1 MTFAQRKWRGNENR
15 AMIPPVHPL
24 AITDPERIPAARYY
38 SPEFFAAEC
47 EHLWPHVW
55 QMACRLEEI
64 PDPGDFVEYRNLDQ
78 SIIVVR
84 VDADTIK
91 AYVNVCRHRATKLVD
106 DRGNCEGGGF
116 ICPFHGW
123 CWNLDGSNSFVYQPE
138 LFSEAALDPD
148 DLRLVE
154 CQVDTWA
161 GCAFVNMDPDAPPL
175 HASLG
180 GLPALL
186 DPLHVGEMRST
197 WWQSTVLPANWKLAM
212 EAFFEG
218 YHVMQT
224 HPQLMTRHANG
235 ANRPD
240 EDFVEMQIEG
250 MVTLGT
256 GMGDGM
262 ILPKDVEVART
273 LRGLELPD
281 DRGAA
286 VGLWHRELNDT
297 ITRTS
302 RAAGVN
308 MPDLNSTHPG
318 NAVFFAFPHF
328 FLLPMYGNA
337 TLYRCRPLTP
347 ETCLFELW
355 STTLFPADDQPPP
368 VRTTP
373 VPIAH
378 DDPWWPEIPGQDFS
392 NIPKQQ
398 IGLHTKGFEFM
409 RLSRSIEG
417 LISNTHRLIDGYLA
431 DVPLDRLAAAAEHVC
446 IGIDAPIHDLGL

>member
-1 MTFAQRKWRGNENR
+1 
-15 AMIPPVHPL
+15 
-24 AITDPERIPAARYY
+24 
-38 SPEFFAAEC
+38 
-47 EHLWPHVW
+47 
-55 QMACRLEEI
+55 MACRLEEI

-91 AYVNVCRHRATKLVD
+91 ATSTPAATAA
-106 DRGNCEGGGF
+106 RSSSTTAGNCEGGGF

-262 ILPKDVEVART
+262 ILPKDVEVA
-273 LRGLELPD
+273 
-281 DRGAA
+281 
-286 VGLWHRELNDT
+286 WHLAR
-297 ITRTS
+297 S
-302 RAAGVN
+302 RA
-308 MPDLNSTHPG
+308 P
-318 NAVFFAFPHF
+318 
-328 FLLPMYGNA
+328 
-337 TLYRCRPLTP
+337 RRPRRGRG
-347 ETCLFELW
+347 
-355 STTLFPADDQPPP
+355 P
-368 VRTTP
+368 VASRAQRHHH
-373 VPIAH
+373 AH
-378 DDPWWPEIPGQDFS
+378 VA
-392 NIPKQQ
+392 
-398 IGLHTKGFEFM
+398 
-409 RLSRSIEG
+409 RRS
-417 LISNTHRLIDGYLA
+417 A
-431 DVPLDRLAAAAEHVC
+431 
-446 IGIDAPIHDLGL
+446 

>member
-1 MTFAQRKWRGNENR
+1 M
-15 AMIPPVHPL
+15 
-24 AITDPERIPAARYY
+24 
-38 SPEFFAAEC
+38 
-47 EHLWPHVW
+47 
-55 QMACRLEEI
+55 
-64 PDPGDFVEYRNLDQ
+64 
-78 SIIVVR
+78 
-84 VDADTIK
+84 
-91 AYVNVCRHRATKLVD
+91 
-106 DRGNCEGGGF
+106 
-116 ICPFHGW
+116 
-123 CWNLDGSNSFVYQPE
+123 YQPE

-297 ITRTS
+297 ITRTR
-302 RAAGVN
+302 RA
-308 MPDLNSTHPG
+308 P
-318 NAVFFAFPHF
+318 
-328 FLLPMYGNA
+328 
-337 TLYRCRPLTP
+337 
-347 ETCLFELW
+347 
-355 STTLFPADDQPPP
+355 PA
-368 VRTTP
+368 
-373 VPIAH
+373 
-378 DDPWWPEIPGQDFS
+378 
-392 NIPKQQ
+392 
-398 IGLHTKGFEFM
+398 
-409 RLSRSIEG
+409 
-417 LISNTHRLIDGYLA
+417 
-431 DVPLDRLAAAAEHVC
+431 
-446 IGIDAPIHDLGL
+446 

>member
-1 MTFAQRKWRGNENR
+1 MNRFA
-15 AMIPPVHPL
+15 V
-24 AITDPERIPAARYY
+24 TDPARIPAARYY
-38 SPEFFAAEC
+38 APEFFAQER

-64 PDPGDFVEYRNLDQ
+64 PDVGDFVEYQILDQ

-91 AYVNVCRHRATKLVD
+91 AYFNACRHRATKLVD

-123 CWNLDGSNSFVYQPE
+123 CWNLDGTNSFVYQPE
-138 LFSEAALDPD
+138 LFSADALDPD

-161 GCAFVNMDPDAPPL
+161 GCAFVNMDPHAPPL
-175 HASLG
+175 RASLG
-180 GLPALL
+180 KLPDLI
-186 DPLHVGEMRST
+186 DPINVAEMRAT

-224 HPQLMTRHANG
+224 HPQLMPDGGDFYADPDDPQRTSATRRV
-235 ANRPD
+235 RPG
-240 EDFVEMQIEG
+240 EDIVESQITS
-250 MVTLGT
+250 MARLGT

-262 ILPKDVEVART
+262 VLPKDVEVAKT
-273 LRGLELPD
+273 LRGITLPD
-281 DRGAA
+281 DPHAA
-286 VGLWHRELNDT
+286 IREWFRRLNEE
-297 ITRTS
+297 IFRVS
-302 RAAGVN
+302 HEAGIN
-308 MPDLNSTHPG
+308 MPDLSTLHPG

-328 FLLPMYGNA
+328 FMLPMYGNA
-337 TLYRCRPLTP
+337 TLYRCRPLTA

-355 STTLFPADDQPPP
+355 STTLFPRDAQPPP
-368 VRTTP
+368 TRSTP
-373 VPIAH
+373 IPIAH
-378 DDPWWPEIPGQDFS
+378 DDPWWPEIPAQDFS

-398 IGLHTKGFEFM
+398 QGLHTQGFEFM
-409 RLSRSIEG
+409 RLSGKAEG
-417 LISNTHRLIDGYLA
+417 MVSNLHRLIDGYIA
-431 DVPLDRLAAAAEHVC
+431 GVPLDRLAAATEHVST
-446 IGIDAPIHDLGL
+446 GIDAPINDLGF

>member
-1 MTFAQRKWRGNENR
+1 
-15 AMIPPVHPL
+15 MIPTVNSL

-38 SPEFFAAEC
+38 SPEFFEAEC

-84 VDADTIK
+84 VDTDTIK
-91 AYVNVCRHRATKLVD
+91 AYFNACRHRGTKLVD
-106 DRGNCEGGGF
+106 DRGTCEGGGF

-161 GCAFVNMDPDAPPL
+161 GSAFVNVDLDAPSL

-180 GLPALL
+180 NLPQLL
-186 DPLHVGEMRST
+186 DPVNVGEMRST

-224 HPQLMTRHANG
+224 HPQLTTRHSNG

-240 EDFVEMQIEG
+240 DDFIEMQIEG
-250 MVTLGT
+250 MITLGT

-273 LRGLELPD
+273 FRGLELPE

-302 RAAGVN
+302 PRGRCEHARPQLRRIPATRCSSCSRTSSCCRCTATPRCTG
-308 MPDLNSTHPG
+308 
-318 NAVFFAFPHF
+318 AVRSQRRRVSSSCGP
-328 FLLPMYGNA
+328 P
-337 TLYRCRPLTP
+337 RCSR
-347 ETCLFELW
+347 
-355 STTLFPADDQPPP
+355 STTNLRRFAPHPFPS
-368 VRTTP
+368 RTTTRGGRRS
-373 VPIAH
+373 
-378 DDPWWPEIPGQDFS
+378 PGQDFS

-431 DVPLDRLAAAAEHVC
+431 GLPLDRLAAAAEHVN

>member
-1 MTFAQRKWRGNENR
+1 VDLAD
-15 AMIPPVHPL
+15 L

-38 SPEFFAAEC
+38 SPEFFEAER
-47 EHLWPHVW
+47 ERLWPHVW

-64 PDPGDFVEYRNLDQ
+64 PDVGDFVEYRIFEQ

-84 VDADTIK
+84 VDPQTIK
-91 AYVNVCRHRATKLVD
+91 AYFNACRHRATKLVD
-106 DRGNCEGGGF
+106 DRGNCEASGF

-123 CWNLDGSNSFVYQPE
+123 CFGLDGANTFVYQPE

-154 CQVDTWA
+154 CQVATWA
-161 GCAFVNMDPDAPPL
+161 GCVFVNMDLHAPPL
-175 HASLG
+175 HASIG
-180 GLPALL
+180 NLPQLL
-186 DPLHVGEMRST
+186 DPLNVAEMRST
-197 WWQSTVLPANWKLAM
+197 WWQSTILPANWKLAM

-224 HPQLMTRHANG
+224 HPQLMTSRGPG
-235 ANRPD
+235 ADRPG
-240 EDFVEMQIEG
+240 EDFFEVQIES

-262 ILPKDVEVART
+262 ILPKDVEVARS
-273 LRGLELPD
+273 LRGLDFPD
-281 DRGAA
+281 DRSAA
-286 VGLWHRELNDT
+286 LRVWHRELNDA
-297 ITRTS
+297 IYRVS
-302 RAAGVN
+302 RENGIH
-308 MPDLNSTHPG
+308 MPDWNSVNPG
-318 NAVFFAFPHF
+318 NAVFFVFPHF
-328 FLLPMYGNA
+328 FLLPFYGNA

-355 STTLFPADDQPPP
+355 STTLFPEDDQPPP
-368 VRTTP
+368 VRSTP

-392 NIPKQQ
+392 NIPRQQ
-398 IGLHTKGFEFM
+398 QGLHQQGFEFM
-409 RLSRSIEG
+409 RLSKHVEG

-431 DVPLDRLAAAAEHVC
+431 GVPLDRLAAAAEHVC
-446 IGIDAPIHDLGL
+446 TGIDEPIHDFAF